1 MKRRSFIAGLGGAAA
16 TSALWPVAAHA
27 QQGER
32 VRQIGILDIGDE
44 ADRAIQARWVATR
57 DGLAKLG
64 WIEGR
69 NARFDIRFAADDPD
83 RMRAHA
89 DALVRLA
96 PDVIAVASA
105 PVTQALLQ
113 RTRTIPI
120 VFTNVGDPVA
130 VGLLKNI
137 ARPEGNAT
145 GITSLFQSLGGKW
158 LELLKEAA
166 PRTARVAL
174 IFRAG
179 VANDQYFDVMSKA
192 AEALDLKPIR
202 TPYRDAA
209 ELERAI
215 DAFAAEP
222 NGGLVIVPPPPIP
235 GNRELINRLAVRYRL
250 PTIYPS
256 RAGVSEGGMM
266 SYGSDSIEPNRI
278 AATYV
283 DRILRGTK
291 VSDLPVQFPTKFELV
306 INLKTARALG
316 LDLPYLLQQ
325 RADEVID

>member
-1 MKRRSFIAGLGGAAA
+1 MRRREFIVGLGSAAA
-16 TSALWPVAAHA
+16 WPVVVRA

-32 VRQIGILDIGDE
+32 VRRIGILEVGDE
-44 ADRAIQARWVATR
+44 VDPAIQARWGATR
-57 DGLAKLG
+57 EGLARLG

-69 NARFDIRFAADDPD
+69 NARFDIRFSANDPD

-89 DALVRLA
+89 DELVRLA
-96 PDVIAVASA
+96 PDVIAVASGPA
-105 PVTQALLQ
+105 TQALLQ

-166 PRTARVAL
+166 PRTVRVAL
-174 IFRAG
+174 LFATGI
-179 VANDQYFDVMSKA
+179 VSEQYFDVMDKA
-192 AEALDLKPIR
+192 AEALALMLIQ
-202 TPYRDAA
+202 TPYRNAA

-215 DAFAAEP
+215 DTFAAEP
-222 NGGLVIVPPPPIP
+222 NGGLFMVPPPPTP
-235 GNRELINRLAVRYRL
+235 SNRELINRLAVRYRL
-250 PTIYPS
+250 PTIYS
-256 RAGVSEGGMM
+256 GKEYVAEGGMM
-266 SYGSDSIEPNRI
+266 SYMSDTVERNRT

-283 DRILRGTK
+283 DRILRGAK
-291 VSDLPVQFPTKFELV
+291 VSELPVQFPTKFELV
-306 INLKTARALG
+306 INLKTVKALG
-316 LDLPYLLQQ
+316 LDLPNLLRR
-325 RADEVID
+325 RADELIE